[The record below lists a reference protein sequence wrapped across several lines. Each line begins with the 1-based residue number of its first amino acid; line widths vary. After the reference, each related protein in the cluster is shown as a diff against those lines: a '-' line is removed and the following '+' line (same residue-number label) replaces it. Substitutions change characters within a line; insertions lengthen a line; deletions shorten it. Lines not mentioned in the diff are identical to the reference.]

1 MSECIFC
8 KIVNNEVKSFKIY
21 EDEEVL
27 AFLDTNPTSDGQLL
41 VIPKKH
47 FEDIFVTPNDV
58 LNRISQ
64 VCKKMAIL
72 CRDKLGATG
81 VNILN
86 ASGKDAQQSVF
97 HLHFHVVPRFKN
109 DGLDLWLHGKSKS
122 LDKVKEIQQKLLS

>member
-122 LDKVKEIQQKLLS
+122 LDKVKEIQQRLLS